1 MTGVV
6 GAIVEAWGELRIHKL
21 RVLLALVGVACAVTA
36 ITGVTALVS
45 MLNQSFTE
53 QTERQSGR
61 SVTLTVNAWP
71 QDADATTPAGWDAAF
86 QRVLQRY
93 DITYASRDEWTQAVM
108 RFPDGTRMTQL
119 RAVDADLGTIN
130 RLVPDQGRWFTGA
143 DEEALA
149 PTLVVNEAFLD
160 AYGLTDL
167 STRPTVELGDRAPV
181 TATVIGVMH
190 DDWPGAEPLAFVLYD
205 QLHRWIGPDGSGV
218 QSGGSGTA
226 PAAAPMQ
233 AQMPSILLWVPPDQ
247 ADAISE
253 TVARDLEAAA
263 PGWQVELHDNQYDR
277 GGLDRATKWVGIG
290 IGGFALLLGG
300 LGLVNIALV
309 TVRYRIREIGIRRSF
324 GATSGRVFFGV
335 LLESVVA
342 TVVAGLVGVV
352 LAVAIIKNIP
362 VEQVFG
368 GGIQDMP
375 PFPFSAALV
384 GMAAAVAVGA
394 LAGLIPATFAVR
406 VKVIDAIRY

>member
-6 GAIVEAWGELRIHKL
+6 GAVVEAWGELRIHKL
-21 RVLLALVGVACAVTA
+21 RVLLALIGVACAVTA
-36 ITGVTALVS
+36 ITGVSAMVS
-45 MLNQSFTE
+45 MLNQAFTE
-53 QTERQSGR
+53 QSERQSGR
-61 SVTLTVNAWP
+61 AVTLNVSAYP
-71 QDADATTPAGWDAAF
+71 MSQDAVMPTAWDAELD
-86 QRVLQRY
+86 RMLERY
-93 DITYASRDEWTQAVM
+93 DVTYASRDEWTRALV
-108 RFPDGTRMTQL
+108 RYPDGTRSTEM
-119 RAVDADLGTIN
+119 RAVDADLGVIN
-130 RLVPDQGRWFTGA
+130 RIVPAQGRWFTTA
-143 DEEALA
+143 DEESLA
-149 PTLVVNEAFLD
+149 PTLVVNDAFLESL
-160 AYGLTDL
+160 GLPDL

-181 TATVIGVMH
+181 MAAVIGVV
-190 DDWPGAEPLAFVLYD
+190 PNEYPQAEPTAFVLYD
-205 QLHRWIGPDGSGV
+205 QLHRWIGADGSGA
-218 QSGGSGTA
+218 QSGGGT
-226 PAAAPMQ
+226 PAVDPMMGMQ
-233 AQMPSILLWVPPDQ
+233 VPSMRLWVPDEQ
-247 ADAISE
+247 YVALSE
-253 TVARDLEAAA
+253 SIVRDLQSAV
-263 PGWQVELHDNQYDR
+263 PGWQVEVYDNQY
-277 GGLDRATKWVGIG
+277 GNGLDEATKWVGIG
-290 IGGFALLLGG
+290 VGGFALLLGG

-362 VEQVFG
+362 IERVFG

-406 VKVIDAIRY
+406 IKVIDAIRY